1 MMQLLLIT
9 MLLQGDVTVTL
20 PMEAHVRGTEVELG
34 EIAEISGT
42 DASLVA
48 SLQALELGYA
58 PAPGYSRLFAARK
71 IKEILS
77 RKAPRVTVRFAGQP
91 ACRVF
96 PEVTEISGDE
106 IARAA
111 KLQLQRT
118 LGLREATLEL
128 VGSLAAVEVPAG
140 AIQHRIEAR
149 LGTRPTTSKTIS
161 VPVDIHVDGV
171 RYRTVWTSWDVKIW
185 ETRPVL
191 ARGVLA
197 GQELRPQMF
206 ERRRVLL
213 QSTGGVKPLDQGSL
227 FGAVALRDMKSGEL
241 VTGLDVNRPTV
252 VALGESVF
260 LRVKNGSIEARVS
273 AVALQSGA
281 IGDRIRL
288 QTANGAQELIA
299 RIISRD
305 VCLLDL
311 GQ

>member
-34 EIAEISGT
+34 EIAEISGG
-42 DASLVA
+42 DASVAA
-48 SLQALELGYA
+48 SLRALGLGYA
-58 PAPGYSRLFAARK
+58 PAPGYSRLFAAKK
-71 IKEILS
+71 IQEILS
-77 RKAPRVTVRFAGQP
+77 RKAPRVSVRFAGQP

-96 PEVTEISGDE
+96 PETMEISGDE
-106 IARAA
+106 ITTIAR
-111 KLQLQRT
+111 LQLQHT
-118 LGLREATLEL
+118 LGLQEATFEL
-128 VGSLAAVEVPAG
+128 VGSLTAVEVPAG
-140 AIQHRIEAR
+140 TVQHRIEAR

-171 RYRTVWTSWDVKIW
+171 RYRTIWTTWNVKIW

-191 ARGVLA
+191 TRAVLA
-197 GQELRPQMF
+197 GQELRQEMF

-213 QSTGGVKPLDQGSL
+213 ESTGGAKPLDHRSL
-227 FGAVALRDMKSGEL
+227 AGAVALRDMKPGEL
-241 VTGLDVNRPTV
+241 VTGLDVNRPLV
-252 VALGESVF
+252 VGLGESIF
-260 LRVKNGSIEARVS
+260 LRVKKGSIQARVS

-281 IGDRIRL
+281 IGDKIRV

-299 RIISRD
+299 RIITRD
-305 VCLLDL
+305 FCLLDL